1 MRLPAILALV
11 LATGCLSVTKPGPKD
26 PGPASDPGDETLVP
40 DEGPAET
47 GEEASVP
54 DVQEETGPAEVPG
67 TDPGSPPD
75 DPGLPPEDPG
85 VHPDESSSD
94 PGLPDPG
101 QDPGT
106 ACKPMIASFTVDH
119 THVPV
124 GGTATV
130 TWTLAPG
137 AGNPTV
143 KVGVEPA
150 SAQEYLLSMGD
161 SAMQF
166 RYPPEKAHR
175 AFRTLPV
182 KFLLTASGDGC
193 VDKQEQTLK
202 VLGSVWTTL
211 YTNEVRIYRSDG
223 KDLVQGVQ
231 TSYLGT
237 PWAILELPG
246 DRVAIGNKDVNL
258 TDKKQPV
265 VVFGLDGIHMGGLGD
280 KNDASLWGVNGC
292 RSLMRHDPDGDL
304 WLGGPDGRILVY
316 ADSVDKPTYKNSIEL
331 PLANRHAGDLFQ
343 LPSGEVIVV
352 YGQNGAPGAW
362 AVDVLDTNGKYVRH
376 LDPVGSPVT
385 LGVWTAAPGSGN
397 ELLLGGS

>member
-1 MRLPAILALV
+1 M
-11 LATGCLSVTKPGPKD
+11 C
-26 PGPASDPGDETLVP
+26 
-40 DEGPAET
+40 
-47 GEEASVP
+47 
-54 DVQEETGPAEVPG
+54 
-67 TDPGSPPD
+67 
-75 DPGLPPEDPG
+75 
-85 VHPDESSSD
+85 SS
-94 PGLPDPG
+94 
-101 QDPGT
+101 
-106 ACKPMIASFTVDH
+106 
-119 THVPV
+119 
-124 GGTATV
+124 
-130 TWTLAPG
+130 
-137 AGNPTV
+137 
-143 KVGVEPA
+143 
-150 SAQEYLLSMGD
+150 
-161 SAMQF
+161 
-166 RYPPEKAHR
+166 
-175 AFRTLPV
+175 
-182 KFLLTASGDGC
+182 
-193 VDKQEQTLK
+193 
-202 VLGSVWTTL
+202 
-211 YTNEVRIYRSDG
+211 
-223 KDLVQGVQ
+223 DLVQGVQ

-397 ELLLGGS
+397 ELLLGGSSGNQGHLVHAKANGAVILYGGPYADNPKYGLTAFGEGWLVILTGNSDVAQKVVRFNAELKADEGEPFAPEGYSAYRSILVLGGN